1 MPRISL
7 RTRVSSRVMEDVP
20 PRKLRG
26 PLDAQTKRRRRK
38 KAAAVPE
45 PKQGDDK
52 VVALFPAAV
61 PAAHTAWVEVPLIA
75 VKPAMTNKALQAAIR
90 FAATP
95 EGQHLNAAC
104 GMMTAEEL
112 EAFMRKVFG

>member
-1 MPRISL
+1 
-7 RTRVSSRVMEDVP
+7 MEDVP

-52 VVALFPAAV
+52 VVALFPKEVV